1 MKALRRL
8 HLYLG
13 VFFAPILLFF
23 VVTGWYQTV
32 SVNRQKAVGEA
43 EDWVSKLTS
52 VHVDQVY
59 PSETAES
66 YSTGAFQFFVV
77 LMSIALIATVLL
89 GVILAFKSLRVRWP
103 VWACLGLGFVV
114 PVLLLWLGQ
123 KR

>member
-1 MKALRRL
+1 MKALRRI

-23 VVTGWYQTV
+23 IITGWYQTV
-32 SVNRQKAVGEA
+32 TVNRQKAIGEA
-43 EDWVSKLTS
+43 EDWVSKMTS

-66 YSTGAFQFFVV
+66 YSTGAFQVFVV
-77 LMSIALIATVLL
+77 LMSIALIITLLL
-89 GVILAFKSLRVRWP
+89 GVILAFKSLRVKWP
-103 VWACLGLGFVV
+103 VWVSLVLGFVV
-114 PVLLLWLGQ
+114 PILLLWLGQ

>member
-59 PSETAES
+59 PTETAES

-103 VWACLGLGFVV
+103 VWVCLGLGFVV